1 MSLQSILLICNI
13 KRISPHLQQIACPFG
28 PFLYLTE
35 MDTLLWQKKIKINGI
50 ELNKVDD
57 LAQMGEIVY
66 GRH

>member
-1 MSLQSILLICNI
+1 MWIQSILLICNI

-35 MDTLLWQKKIKINGI
+35 MDTLLQKKKINGI
-50 ELNKVDD
+50 ELKVDD